1 MANDINGKRI
11 NNWDR
16 ITRNALFIM
25 AFSIYA
31 FQFIAPYFFDP
42 PHPPIDPALMKGLE
56 AIITGLFWF
65 LIGRNTQPASESK
78 GE

>member
-1 MANDINGKRI
+1 
-11 NNWDR
+11 
-16 ITRNALFIM
+16 M

-31 FQFIAPYFFDP
+31 FQFIAPYFIAP

-65 LIGRNTQPASESK
+65 LIGRNTQPAAEK
-78 GE
+78 TD